1 MLQSCYVI
9 QSISLPSQ
17 GNTQRLTEDI
27 SAIGGSALISL
38 SPSVLDATNDY
49 LVCRSVRRL
58 HPDTRIQAFY
68 KAEIGNCIFL
78 LTMAEYANVT
88 GYTVSY
94 RKAGSQEFGMVQFF
108 FTIPFLSTP
117 LVVIK
122 RLETIEVSSQDHFN
136 PIVSNIN
143 HIIPVQETTELH
155 VTELK
160 SIERKVLY
168 ISFLVVSVNST
179 FVYFLLSVCR
189 TRCCTF

>member
-68 KAEIGNCIFL
+68 KAEIGNCIYFSAHYGRVRKRNRVHCVLQEGWFTAVWNGSVL
-78 LTMAEYANVT
+78 LHHP
-88 GYTVSY
+88 
-94 RKAGSQEFGMVQFF
+94 
-108 FTIPFLSTP
+108 IPVY
-117 LVVIK
+117 VVIK
-122 RLETIEVSSQDHFN
+122 RLETIEVSS
-136 PIVSNIN
+136 
-143 HIIPVQETTELH
+143 
-155 VTELK
+155 
-160 SIERKVLY
+160 
-168 ISFLVVSVNST
+168 
-179 FVYFLLSVCR
+179 
-189 TRCCTF
+189 

>member
-68 KAEIGNCIFL
+68 KAEIGNCIYFS
-78 LTMAEYANVT
+78 AHYGRVRKRNS
-88 GYTVSY
+88 YTVSY

-122 RLETIEVSSQDHFN
+122 RLEKIEVSSQDHFN
-136 PIVSNIN
+136 LTDPIVSNIN

-160 SIERKVLY
+160 SI
-168 ISFLVVSVNST
+168 
-179 FVYFLLSVCR
+179 FVH
-189 TRCCTF
+189 